1 MYISG
6 ISDIGAMRKLNQ
18 DNYYTKM
25 ITDKIALGVVCDGM
39 GGANG
44 GCEASAIAIFEFSD
58 FMREALRHYIDESG
72 EFTPSMSDARMRRLM
87 TQGVNRANDAVYNK
101 AKENTALS
109 GMGTTLVCTVS
120 TPERVYCMN
129 VGDSRMYTVNNED
142 ITQIT
147 KDHSYVQ
154 YLVDSGAISAEEAE
168 HHPQKNIIT
177 RAIGTHDSVEG
188 EFFVLESANVGRFI
202 MLCSDGLTNFV
213 KESHIHEILIS
224 DGSDEEKI
232 QKLVDAANSGGG
244 GDNITVVVTSFN

>member
-1 MYISG
+1 MHISG

-72 EFTPSMSDARMRRLM
+72 DFTSSMSDARMRRTM
-87 TQGVNRANDAVYNK
+87 TQGINRANDAVFNRS
-101 AKENTALS
+101 KENEELA
-109 GMGTTLVCTVS
+109 GMGTTLVCAVCTS
-120 TPERVYCMN
+120 DRVYCIN
-129 VGDSRMYTVNNED
+129 VGDSRMYSVDTD
-142 ITQIT
+142 GITRVT

-154 YLVDSGAISAEEAE
+154 YLVDSGAISPEEAE
-168 HHPQKNIIT
+168 NHPKKNIIT

-188 EFFVLESANVGRFI
+188 EFFVLESARKGDCI

-213 KESHIHEILIS
+213 KESDIHEVLIS
-224 DGSDEEKI
+224 ELTNEEKI
-232 QKLVDAANSGGG
+232 KNLVDMANAGGG
-244 GDNITVVVTSFN
+244 GDNITVVLTSLN

>member
-72 EFTPSMSDARMRRLM
+72 ELMPAMSDARMRRLM
-87 TQGVNRANDAVYNK
+87 TQGINRANDAVYRRS
-101 AKENTALS
+101 KEDTELS

-129 VGDSRMYTVNNED
+129 VGDSRMYTVGAEG

-154 YLVDSGAISAEEAE
+154 FLVDSGAISAEEAE

-177 RAIGTHDSVEG
+177 RAIGTHENVEG
-188 EFFVLESANVGRFI
+188 EFFVLESANIGKSV
-202 MLCSDGLTNFV
+202 MLCSDGLTNFA
-213 KESHIHEILIS
+213 KESDIHKILIC
-224 DGSDEEKI
+224 DIPEEEKL
-232 QKLVDAANSGGG
+232 QRLVYAANLGGG